1 MTRASTLFLKLVIYG
16 LGLIALGVCIIIL
29 GVTLSGNAGM
39 YWPLLIGVFL
49 TAIPFVYALYQG
61 INLLN
66 SIEKN
71 TAFSEAS
78 EWSIKSIEY
87 SAFTISALYAAM
99 MPFVIH
105 VAHIDDAPGAVLVG
119 LLCIFA
125 PLVTGVFAAV
135 LHRLLRSALDLKS
148 ENDLTV

>member
-78 EWSIKSIEY
+78 EWSIKI
-87 SAFTISALYAAM
+87 
-99 MPFVIH
+99 P
-105 VAHIDDAPGAVLVG
+105 AV
-119 LLCIFA
+119 
-125 PLVTGVFAAV
+125 
-135 LHRLLRSALDLKS
+135 RSA
-148 ENDLTV
+148 